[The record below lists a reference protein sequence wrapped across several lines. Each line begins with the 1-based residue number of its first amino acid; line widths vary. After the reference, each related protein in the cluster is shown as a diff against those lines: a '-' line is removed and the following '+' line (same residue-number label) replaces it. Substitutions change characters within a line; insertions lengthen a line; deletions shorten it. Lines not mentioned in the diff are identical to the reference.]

1 MQQFQDIVS
10 YSNGLVSDS
19 AFARSVSLAEI
30 FPSLDE
36 IHPDLN
42 HSSIE
47 VNNGVII
54 PLISMGI
61 TPYNDDTGVD
71 GMEEYAYMQ
80 DKVRFKKLEF
90 GTFFYDTEN
99 NMICIK
105 VSEGRAFELF
115 TYSMQPFNG
124 KDYVQPL
131 SAAITLGR
139 ALHLRTN
146 TKVLGK
152 SDASSESEAVADT
165 PHYEATMLEAT
176 PVSEPEAAVKIKIV
190 NKGKKSKTKVKAGSK
205 KGKKSKK
212 SKSKRK

>member
-30 FPSLDE
+30 FPNLDE
-36 IHPDLN
+36 IQPDLN
-42 HSSIE
+42 HTSIE

-54 PLISMGI
+54 PLTSISV
-61 TPYNDDTGVD
+61 TPFNEYFGVE
-71 GMEEYAYMQ
+71 GMEEYAHIQ
-80 DKVRFKKLEF
+80 DKIKFKNLEV
-90 GTFFYDTEN
+90 GVFFYDFEN
-99 NMICIK
+99 NLICQKIGQTLALEMYTSTRQK
-105 VSEGRAFELF
+105 VK
-115 TYSMQPFNG
+115 G
-124 KDYVQPL
+124 KRCVQPL
-131 SAAITLGR
+131 SAAITFGR
-139 ALHLRTN
+139 ALQLRTS

-152 SDASSESEAVADT
+152 SDASSEAEVVADT

-176 PVSEPEAAVKIKIV
+176 PASEPEAAVKIKIV